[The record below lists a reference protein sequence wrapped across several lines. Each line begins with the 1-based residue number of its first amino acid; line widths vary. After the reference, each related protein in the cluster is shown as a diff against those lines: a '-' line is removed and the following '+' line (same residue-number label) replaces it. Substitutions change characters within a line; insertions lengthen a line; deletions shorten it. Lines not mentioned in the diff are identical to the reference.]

1 MPFPAAYP
9 CAGKRLLLNK
19 AMKTNRLLTFCLGLL
34 AAGLGATHAT
44 AANPD
49 RPNVIF
55 FLMDDLGWNDLG
67 YTGSKFYESPNIDR
81 LAAQGVKFSRA
92 YAANICSPTRAS
104 LLTGLDP
111 GRIGLTTPQ
120 GGDKR
125 EVLKAEVQPRAYSA
139 EELKTGGLSLPG
151 FMGAPPNQRALQV
164 ISVTRLSTDH
174 PSIGK
179 IFKANGYTTA
189 HFGKWHVGPEPFSPL
204 QHGFDVDVP
213 HINIP
218 GPMPP
223 GHFGPWRDWPGED
236 GPESKG
242 KQIDDRLAEYAIK
255 FIRENKDRPFYMNFW
270 TYGVHIPF
278 QAKKELVDYFKTKAD
293 PASGQRNPLYAAMV
307 KHTDDAIGRV
317 WQAVEEAGLAHKT
330 VVVFLSDNGGINWG
344 MSGFN
349 KAYDMEGGIPVT
361 DNSPYR
367 GGKGSVYEGGVR
379 VPGFVIWPSVA
390 KAGSQCDLPI
400 NTRDI
405 FPTLAEICSLENL
418 PKFDGRSVA
427 PALKGQTME
436 ERPIF
441 SHYPHYG
448 AWAKGNAPVTTV
460 SYQGWKLLRF
470 YFDGPDQSHRCEL
483 YHLEEDPGESIDYS
497 RTAPERLAKLEKL
510 MDEYLKQIGAVL
522 PKPNPEYIGAIKGSF
537 EGISYELLEP
547 MKRGVK
553 APLVICMEGEGNPA
567 YAHLQRSD
575 LQIKDA
581 LYLLKLKSPATAAEM
596 EDLAQKL
603 PALIEQLAREHPIV
617 AWRVFMTGKG
627 EGADAA
633 WNLAARQPR
642 LFGAIVPIGG
652 AGAPDKASALKGM
665 PVQAFAAASQSSGVR
680 QTVEAL
686 KTAGSTVANYTEY
699 DRRAPEMLNQVWRNP
714 EVLAWLLAQKRPSPD
729 PKSP

>member
-1 MPFPAAYP
+1 
-9 CAGKRLLLNK
+9 
-19 AMKTNRLLTFCLGLL
+19 MKTHQVLLCLGLL
-34 AAGLGATHAT
+34 IASCDGQNAKAAT
-44 AANPD
+44 PE

-55 FLMDDLGWNDLG
+55 FLMDDLGWRDPG
-67 YTGSKFYESPNIDR
+67 YTGSTFHESPTIDR
-81 LAAQGVKFSRA
+81 LAARGVNLTRA
-92 YAANICSPTRAS
+92 YAACICSPSRAS

-111 GRIGLTTPQ
+111 ARIGLTTPQ

-125 EVLKAEVQPRAYSA
+125 EVLKADVQPRAYSA
-139 EELKTGGLSLPG
+139 EELKTNGKDLPG
-151 FMGAPPNQRALQV
+151 FMSAPPNQRALQV
-164 ISVTRLSTDH
+164 MSTTRLSTDY

-179 IFKANGYTTA
+179 IFRSNGYATG

-213 HINIP
+213 HTNTP

-223 GHFGPWRDWPGED
+223 GHFGSWRDWPGED

-242 KQIDDRLAEYAIK
+242 TQIDERLAEHAAT

-278 QAKKELVDYFKTKAD
+278 QAKKELVEYFKTKAD
-293 PASGQRNPLYAAMV
+293 PGSGQRNPLYAAMI

-317 WQAVEEAGLAHKT
+317 WQAVEEAGLADTT

-349 KAYDMEGGIPVT
+349 RPYDMADGIPVT

-405 FPTLAEICSLENL
+405 LPTLAEICSLENL
-418 PKFDGRSVA
+418 PKFDGRSFA
-427 PALKGQTME
+427 SALRGQTME

-441 SHYPHYG
+441 NHYPHYG
-448 AWAKGNAPVTTV
+448 SWNKGNAPVTTV

-470 YFDGPDQSHRCEL
+470 YFDGPDQSHRYEL
-483 YHLEEDPGESIDYS
+483 YQLEDDPGESIDYS
-497 RTAPERLAKLEKL
+497 STAPERVAKLEKL
-510 MDEYLKQIGAVL
+510 MDEFVKETGAVL
-522 PKPNPEYIGAIKGSF
+522 PKPNPDYIGALKGSF

-553 APLVICMEGEGNPA
+553 APLVICMEGDGNSA
-567 YAHLQRSD
+567 YADLQRSD
-575 LQIKDA
+575 LQITDA
-581 LYLLKLKSPATAAEM
+581 LYLLKLQSPATAAEM

-603 PALIEQLAREHPIV
+603 PGLIGRLSREHPIV
-617 AWRVFMTGKG
+617 AWRVFLTGKG
-627 EGADAA
+627 EGADAV
-633 WNLAARQPR
+633 WTLAASQPR
-642 LFGAIVPIGG
+642 LFTAVVPVGG
-652 AGAPDKASALKGM
+652 AGAPDKASALQTM
-665 PVQAFAAASQSSGVR
+665 PVWAFGAAGQSAGVR
-680 QTVEAL
+680 QTVDAL
-686 KTAGSTVANYTEY
+686 KAAGSTVATYTEY
-699 DRRAPEMLNQVWRNP
+699 DRHAPEMLHAVWRNP
-714 EVLAWLLAQKRPSPD
+714 DVLTWLLAQKRGSAR
-729 PKSP
+729 K

>member
-1 MPFPAAYP
+1 M
-9 CAGKRLLLNK
+9 KIKHLLL
-19 AMKTNRLLTFCLGLL
+19 CLIGF
-34 AAGLGATHAT
+34 ATLGRSAP

-81 LAAQGVKFSRA
+81 LAAQGVKLSRA
-92 YAANICSPTRAS
+92 YAACICSPSRAS

-111 GRIGLTTPQ
+111 GRIGLTTPS
-120 GGDKR
+120 GGDLR
-125 EVLKAEVQPRAYSA
+125 DVLKAEVQPRVYTA
-139 EELKTGGLSLPG
+139 EELKTNWKNLPG
-151 FMGAPPNQRALQV
+151 GMGAPPNQRALQV
-164 ISVTRLSTDH
+164 MSVTRLSTDY
-174 PSIGK
+174 PSMGK

-189 HFGKWHVGPEPFSPL
+189 HFGKWHVGPEPYSPL

-213 HINIP
+213 HTNTP
-218 GPMPP
+218 GPMTP

-236 GPESKG
+236 GPESRD
-242 KQIDDRLAEYAIK
+242 KQIDDRLAEHAAK
-255 FIRENKDRPFYMNFW
+255 FIRENKKRPFYMNFW

-278 QAKKELVDYFKTKAD
+278 QARKELVDYFKTKAD

-349 KAYDMEGGIPVT
+349 RPYDMADGIPVT
-361 DNSPYR
+361 DNAPYR
-367 GGKGSVYEGGVR
+367 GGKGDVYEGGVR

-390 KAGSQCDLPI
+390 KAGSQCALPF
-400 NTRDI
+400 NTRDV
-405 FPTLAEICSLENL
+405 FPTLAEICSLKDL
-418 PKFDGRSVA
+418 PKFDGRSFA

-441 SHYPHYG
+441 NHYPHYG
-448 AWAKGNAPVTTV
+448 GGWSKGNAPVTTV

-470 YFDGPDQSHRCEL
+470 YFDGPDQSHRYEL

-497 RTAPERLAKLEKL
+497 RTAPERLAQLEKL
-510 MDEYLKQIGAVL
+510 MDGFLKEIGGVL
-522 PKPNPEYIGAIKGSF
+522 PTPNPGYIGAIKGNF

-547 MKRGVK
+547 MKKGIK
-553 APLVICMEGEGNPA
+553 SPLVICLEAEGNPA
-567 YAHLQRSD
+567 YADLQRTA
-575 LQIKDA
+575 LQDRHPV
-581 LYLLKLKSPATAAEM
+581 YLLKLKSPASATGM

-603 PALIEQLAREHPIV
+603 PGLIGQLAREHPIV
-617 AWRVFMTGKG
+617 AWRVYLTGKG
-627 EGADAA
+627 KAADTA
-633 WNLAARQPR
+633 WSLAARQPR
-642 LFGAIVPIGG
+642 LFAALLPVGG
-652 AGAPDKASALKGM
+652 TGAPEKASVLKTM
-665 PVQAFAAASQSSGVR
+665 PVWAFDAASQSSGVR

-686 KTAGSTVANYTEY
+686 KAAGSTFANYTEY
-699 DRRAPEMLNQVWRNP
+699 DRHAPEMLYGVWRNP
-714 EVLAWLLAQKRPSPD
+714 DLLDWLLAQKLGGAHQ
-729 PKSP
+729 